1 MNNSIELNLN
11 VIEFINN
18 QTCLLF
24 IKTFYDLP
32 STYQMNSNIYSII
45 KSLHYY
51 NHYYDLLQWNIIIPI
66 IIVIL
71 TIIGNSLACFIAFN
85 DRHLRHKS
93 NIFFISLSITNIIYS
108 SIIMLFNIIY
118 NLIHP
123 LYFNDII
130 IKLFFSLDK
139 LFCTVT
145 ILHLVVMAFDRFIYI
160 KSPLNYSRCIKLKY
174 LLIILISLWFLAFL
188 ITIIP
193 IQLNWNHITD
203 KQSITINNNNDNNN
217 NIINIY
223 DTNQNCTIESS
234 IHEIPF
240 KQINLLSIYKIQ
252 KNFICIHKVNLFYT
266 ITNTIFSFIIPLL
279 IMIIIY
285 TYLFLVTKQHI
296 NRLNIFSNFKK
307 NYSNHLNL
315 NDHLNHHHNNNNKQF
330 IDLLH
335 NSSNFLKK
343 CKTFLNL
350 NSIDFNDHIINK
362 SIKISMNPLKI
373 STQLNNNNKQFN
385 DSLHYMNIT
394 NKNDLIINTINKSIQ
409 FTNHHSYITI
419 DQSMNTR
426 RKHSLPLYNISRN
439 SSWNTYNNNNNN
451 GNHITRP
458 QIIINYPE
466 KQIYNAHKAAITLG
480 VILGSF
486 TICWLPYF
494 TINCIASFCDCI
506 PKEAIF
512 AATWLGYF
520 NACLNS
526 LVYSLLNN
534 NFRMS
539 CAKLLCAWHYNRE
552 RRQQYGL
559 NQLKHFGDTPIQLAI
574 GRVPWNKL

>member
-1 MNNSIELNLN
+1 MNDNIQFNLNSIEL
-11 VIEFINN
+11 INN
-18 QTCLLF
+18 QTCFLSL
-24 IKTFYDLP
+24 KTFYDLP
-32 STYQMNSNIYSII
+32 STYQINNIQINTNSMIQ
-45 KSLHYY
+45 SLHYY
-51 NHYYDLLQWNIIIPI
+51 YYYHYYYYDLFQWNIIIPI

-108 SIIMLFNIIY
+108 STIMLFNIIY
-118 NLIHP
+118 NLINP

-145 ILHLVVMAFDRFIYI
+145 ILHLVIMAFDRFIYI
-160 KSPLNYSRCIKLKY
+160 KSPLKYSRCIKLKY
-174 LLIILISLWFLAFL
+174 LLFILISIWFLSFL

-193 IQLNWNHITD
+193 IQLNWNNINYKQCIT
-203 KQSITINNNNDNNN
+203 TNNDNNN
-217 NIINIY
+217 NNNVINTY
-223 DTNQNCTIESS
+223 FTNKNCTIESS
-234 IHEIPF
+234 IKEIPF

-252 KNFICIHKVNLFYT
+252 KNFICLHKVNIFYT

-285 TYLFLVTKQHI
+285 TYLFLLTKQHI
-296 NRLNIFSNFKK
+296 NRLKIFSNFK
-307 NYSNHLNL
+307 NYSNNLKLNKKF
-315 NDHLNHHHNNNNKQF
+315 NNHNN
-330 IDLLH
+330 H

-350 NSIDFNDHIINK
+350 NHIDLNYPVNK
-362 SIKISMNPLKI
+362 SITISMDTLKI
-373 STQLNNNNKQFN
+373 PTNLNNTQINY
-385 DSLHYMNIT
+385 SLRLINIT
-394 NKNDLIINTINKSIQ
+394 SKNDYITNTINKSLQ
-409 FTNHHSYITI
+409 LTNHSYTTI
-419 DQSMNTR
+419 DQSINTR
-426 RKHSLPLYNISRN
+426 RKHSLPLYTISRN
-439 SSWNTYNNNNNN
+439 SSLNTYNNININNNNNN
-451 GNHITRP
+451 DINITRP
-458 QIIINYPE
+458 QILMNYPE

-559 NQLKHFGDTPIQLAI
+559 NQLKHFGDTPIQLAL

>member
-1 MNNSIELNLN
+1 MNNSIEFNLN
-11 VIEFINN
+11 FIPFINN
-18 QTCLLF
+18 YTCLLS

-32 STYQMNSNIYSII
+32 STYQMNSNIDLLI
-45 KSLHYY
+45 KSFYDNNNNHYY
-51 NHYYDLLQWNIIIPI
+51 YYYDLLQWNIIIPI

-71 TIIGNSLACFIAFN
+71 TIIGNSLSCFIALN

-123 LYFNDII
+123 FYFNDLI

-160 KSPLNYSRCIKLKY
+160 KSPLNYSHCIKLKY
-174 LLIILISLWFLAFL
+174 LLMILISLWFLAFL

-193 IQLNWNHITD
+193 IQLNWNHIYD
-203 KQSITINNNNDNNN
+203 KQSIIINNNNNNN
-217 NIINIY
+217 NNDVINDTY
-223 DTNQNCTIESS
+223 DTKQNCTTIQSS
-234 IHEIPF
+234 IEKISF
-240 KQINLLSIYKIQ
+240 KQINLLSINKIQ
-252 KNFICIHKVNLFYT
+252 KNFFCIHKVNLFYT
-266 ITNTIFSFIIPLL
+266 IMNTIFSFIIPLL
-279 IMIIIY
+279 IMIILY
-285 TYLFLVTKQHI
+285 TYLYLLTKQHI

-307 NYSNHLNL
+307 NHLNF
-315 NDHLNHHHNNNNKQF
+315 NHHNNNQF
-330 IDLLH
+330 IDLLQ
-335 NSSNFLKK
+335 NSSNFFKK

-350 NSIDFNDHIINK
+350 NSIDFNHHHHHIINK
-362 SIKISMNPLKI
+362 SITLSMNSIKI
-373 STQLNNNNKQFN
+373 PIQLNNNNNKQFN
-385 DSLHYMNIT
+385 KSLYDMNII
-394 NKNDLIINTINKSIQ
+394 NKNDYIINTINKSIQ
-409 FTNHHSYITI
+409 LTNHHSYITI

-439 SSWNTYNNNNNN
+439 SSWNTYNDNNNN
-451 GNHITRP
+451 GNNITRP

-494 TINCIASFCDCI
+494 TINCLASFCDCI
-506 PKEAIF
+506 PSK
-512 AATWLGYF
+512 
-520 NACLNS
+520 
-526 LVYSLLNN
+526 YSLILVIIIFIIVIVTMNYIID
-534 NFRMS
+534 FDS
-539 CAKLLCAWHYNRE
+539 
-552 RRQQYGL
+552 
-559 NQLKHFGDTPIQLAI
+559 
-574 GRVPWNKL
+574 

>member
-1 MNNSIELNLN
+1 
-11 VIEFINN
+11 
-18 QTCLLF
+18 
-24 IKTFYDLP
+24 
-32 STYQMNSNIYSII
+32 
-45 KSLHYY
+45 
-51 NHYYDLLQWNIIIPI
+51 
-66 IIVIL
+66 
-71 TIIGNSLACFIAFN
+71 
-85 DRHLRHKS
+85 
-93 NIFFISLSITNIIYS
+93 
-108 SIIMLFNIIY
+108 MLFNIIY

-123 LYFNDII
+123 LYFNDLI

-193 IQLNWNHITD
+193 IQLNWNHMND
-203 KQSITINNNNDNNN
+203 KQSITINNNNNNYN
-217 NIINIY
+217 VINTY

-234 IHEIPF
+234 IDEIPS

-279 IMIIIY
+279 IMIILY
-285 TYLFLVTKQHI
+285 TYLFLLTKQHI

-315 NDHLNHHHNNNNKQF
+315 NHHLYHHHNSNNNKQF

-350 NSIDFNDHIINK
+350 NSIDLNDHIINK
-362 SIKISMNPLKI
+362 SITISMNRLKI
-373 STQLNNNNKQFN
+373 STQLNNNRQFN

-426 RKHSLPLYNISRN
+426 QIHHGIHIIIIII
-439 SSWNTYNNNNNN
+439 NNNN
-451 GNHITRP
+451 GNDITRP

-506 PKEAIF
+506 P
-512 AATWLGYF
+512 
-520 NACLNS
+520 
-526 LVYSLLNN
+526 
-534 NFRMS
+534 NFDSRTGTL
-539 CAKLLCAWHYNRE
+539 ARLLCGILVSYVFDFDDLCVV
-552 RRQQYGL
+552 Q
-559 NQLKHFGDTPIQLAI
+559 
-574 GRVPWNKL
+574 